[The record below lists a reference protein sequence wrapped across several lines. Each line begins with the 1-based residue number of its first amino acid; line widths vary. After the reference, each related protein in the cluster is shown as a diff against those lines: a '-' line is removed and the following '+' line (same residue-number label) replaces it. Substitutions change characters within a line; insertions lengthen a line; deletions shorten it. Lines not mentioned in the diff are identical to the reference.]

1 MVVRKRK
8 KKIKLRG
15 HRFHGKGNTKNKRG
29 AGCRG
34 GRGRAGSHKHKFSK
48 YWMTFGMK
56 RRLKPKHTM
65 PEIKLDDLCI
75 LVPHLI
81 AEGKIEMRGKEF
93 VVDGKKAGYGKLLGT
108 GKVNQKLIVRNMKV
122 SASAREKI
130 EAAGGKVEGKGKA
143 GEKAAGED
151 EEFEE
156 SEGEESGEE
165 E

>member
-29 AGCRG
+29 AGCKG

-56 RRLKPKHTM
+56 RRLKAKHSM
-65 PEIKLDDLCI
+65 PAIKLDDLCI
-75 LVPHLI
+75 MMPHLI
-81 AEGKIEMRGKEF
+81 AKGKIEMRGKEF
-93 VVDGKKAGYGKLLGT
+93 VVDGKKIRYGKILST
-108 GKVNQKLIVRNMKV
+108 GNVNQKLIIRNMNV
-122 SASAREKI
+122 SAGAREKI
-130 EAAGGKVEGKGKA
+130 EAAGGKVEGKGKVE
-143 GEKAAGED
+143 EKAAGED

-156 SEGEESGEE
+156 SEEEGGEE